1 MSEKTPKT
9 KSKSSLGI
17 KTWIVIWVAGLAG
30 QLAWNIENQWFNTFV
45 YGRIGMH
52 PWIITAMVSVS
63 AIISTFSTFLSGTW
77 SDRLGKRK
85 PFIVWGYILWGVFT
99 IVFGVLDWF
108 AIGSLAGDIVAL
120 GTMVIFADALMSFF
134 GSLGNDAGFNPH
146 LTDITTPKNRGPL
159 GAVIAVQPVI
169 ATIIGTLLGGLII
182 AELGYF
188 AFFLIMG
195 CFVVAVGIYCQFAV
209 KDAPTLRPNRDE
221 KGFWHQFAS
230 AFNFKLLWKNK
241 LLLIVF
247 CIFALFFIS
256 FNIYF
261 PYITIYFIHTLGIDT
276 GMAGIWLGIGLVI
289 AIPFTLLAGKFINK
303 QKFVPVLIVALIMNI
318 VGLCIMTLT
327 GLAMGPS
334 ATIAV
339 IVIGVIFIGG
349 GYMCIYQALMIWCK
363 NLYPDSQRGQLE
375 GVRLL
380 FYVCIPMISG
390 PVIADP
396 IVQKLGKYVPEMDYN
411 GVMISGYTPTYVLFG
426 IAAGV
431 ALLTFIPIILA
442 HVYQKKHPGETL
454 VVEEPAEEPVV
465 EDSPI
470 AQVSTEDSLI
480 VDESNDSP
488 IESSAE

>member
-1 MSEKTPKT
+1 
-9 KSKSSLGI
+9 
-17 KTWIVIWVAGLAG
+17 
-30 QLAWNIENQWFNTFV
+30 
-45 YGRIGMH
+45 
-52 PWIITAMVSVS
+52 
-63 AIISTFSTFLSGTW
+63 
-77 SDRLGKRK
+77 
-85 PFIVWGYILWGVFT
+85 
-99 IVFGVLDWF
+99 
-108 AIGSLAGDIVAL
+108 
-120 GTMVIFADALMSFF
+120 
-134 GSLGNDAGFNPH
+134 
-146 LTDITTPKNRGPL
+146 
-159 GAVIAVQPVI
+159 
-169 ATIIGTLLGGLII
+169 
-182 AELGYF
+182 
-188 AFFLIMG
+188 
-195 CFVVAVGIYCQFAV
+195 
-209 KDAPTLRPNRDE
+209 
-221 KGFWHQFAS
+221 
-230 AFNFKLLWKNK
+230 
-241 LLLIVF
+241 
-247 CIFALFFIS
+247 
-256 FNIYF
+256 
-261 PYITIYFIHTLGIDT
+261 
-276 GMAGIWLGIGLVI
+276 
-289 AIPFTLLAGKFINK
+289 
-303 QKFVPVLIVALIMNI
+303 MNI
-318 VGLCIMTLT
+318 IHLEQPIG
-327 GLAMGPS
+327 
-334 ATIAV
+334 V